1 MITTRRSYN
10 GTSESYSER
19 SGGVG
24 VLDREIPSSYSEYKN
39 PTPVREETMDEAKA
53 RMQKN
58 LEKLMNYD
66 RFSEISASDVVVE
79 EPVNTVVEA
88 VAQDEDIKPTS
99 TTMQF
104 GTDDLDQ
111 MYKEMDRTD
120 TASETSYRLN
130 GKGKLLA
137 VLYALTITV
146 VMALIIINTGVL
158 ANIKGSTTAKQTEL
172 NQLITETTELQKQVY
187 DISNDGYII
196 DKAEEIGML
205 SK

>member
-10 GTSESYSER
+10 GTSER

-39 PTPVREETMDEAKA
+39 PTPVREESMDEAKA

-66 RFSEISASDVVVE
+66 RFSEVSASDVVVE

-120 TASETSYRLN
+120 TAKETSYRLN

-158 ANIKGSTTAKQTEL
+158 ANIKGSTTAKQAEL
-172 NQLITETTELQKQVY
+172 NQLITETTELQEQVY

>member
-10 GTSESYSER
+10 GTSER

-39 PTPVREETMDEAKA
+39 PTPVREENMDEAKA

-66 RFSEISASDVVVE
+66 RFSEVSASDVVVE

-120 TASETSYRLN
+120 TANETSYRLN

-158 ANIKGSTTAKQTEL
+158 ANIKGSTTAKQAEL
-172 NQLITETTELQKQVY
+172 NQLITETTELQEQVY
-187 DISNDGYII
+187 DISNDGYVI

>member
-10 GTSESYSER
+10 GTSER

-39 PTPVREETMDEAKA
+39 PTPVREESIDEAKA

-66 RFSEISASDVVVE
+66 RFSEVSASDVVVE

-120 TASETSYRLN
+120 TANKTSYRLN

-158 ANIKGSTTAKQTEL
+158 ANIKGSTREKQAKL
-172 NQLITETTELQKQVY
+172 NQLITETTELQEQVY
-187 DISNDGYII
+187 DISNDGYVI